1 MKTNTLFNAFADAQ
15 ARIAG
20 TPAKRPLTITDDS
33 TLLTALRN
41 SATDRDQILRR
52 RIGLHDGEDG
62 TLP

>member
-1 MKTNTLFNAFADAQ
+1 MKTSTLFNAFADAQ

-20 TPAKRPLTITDDS
+20 TPTARPLSVTDDS

-41 SATDRDQILRR
+41 SATNRDQILRR
-52 RIGLHDGEDG
+52 RIGMQDGEDG